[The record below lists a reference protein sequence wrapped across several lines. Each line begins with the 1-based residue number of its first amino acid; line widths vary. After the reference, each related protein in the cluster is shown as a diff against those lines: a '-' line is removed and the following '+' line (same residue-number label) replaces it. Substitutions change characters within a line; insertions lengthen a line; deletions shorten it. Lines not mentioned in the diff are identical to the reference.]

1 MDTTFDVSNPFL
13 TLGKGLLT
21 KERVTKAKCAF
32 LDSVAVMCIDEKN
45 VVRDPF
51 FAISSITELKKVLTP
66 TPKKQQE
73 GVSLTTQQ
81 PPGPTVQKQSP
92 LLENITIFKQQIQ
105 KKTMVIV
112 CTRNSNKVFVNFL
125 SKVILPEFTLV
136 NYKGGN
142 AQMLPKQKIYVF
154 VRKASTGTA
163 TVQKPA
169 KPAVKYMDPIALV
182 TSASS
187 SSSSTSSSSGP
198 PPEEKL
204 FFKVMSI
211 EGSILVGAVVSER
224 EKKKGEFYLVL
235 PVVIKNNVVTSPVSQ
250 QLTPSQG
257 IVVDKKLTQKYGT
270 NMKEQYG
277 PLIMQVNAENLQ
289 FIPKSPL
296 KQQQKTLDPVTI
308 SFENSGS
315 KKNYM
320 CYYYTFNSLSLSSFT
335 QQQKQNV
342 QQAKQKHK
350 KTFSTDTMTK
360 VGSAINTYLGT
371 NVDNLVDLL
380 YGVPQ
385 QNILT
390 AALQI
395 KRKKA
400 KEPNNS
406 NPTTTTPNPK
416 GIFSSLFSRSPKI
429 QVLKPQESSGSPSS

>member
-32 LDSVAVMCIDEKN
+32 LDSVAVMCIDEQN
-45 VVRDPF
+45 VARDPF
-51 FAISSITELKKVLTP
+51 FAISSFTELKKVLTP

-154 VRKASTGTA
+154 VRKPSSTAQTK
-163 TVQKPA
+163 QKPA
-169 KPAVKYMDPIALV
+169 KLPVKFMDPIELV
-182 TSASS
+182 QSDSCISS
-187 SSSSTSSSSGP
+187 SSSSSSIQ
-198 PPEEKL
+198 EEKL